1 MGNKVN
7 KNYSKFYT
15 NINKNI
21 SKEQERNKNI
31 NRMQGF
37 LLKNKEIIK
46 YMIFL
51 IVTNHF
57 SLNLKAIV
65 NLHKAKINKGEKL
78 NQLLLQD
85 QHQIIRQIIVE

>member
-1 MGNKVN
+1 
-7 KNYSKFYT
+7 
-15 NINKNI
+15 
-21 SKEQERNKNI
+21 
-31 NRMQGF
+31 
-37 LLKNKEIIK
+37 
-46 YMIFL
+46 MIFL